1 MWFGSS
7 KLLGFGGAEAR
18 ARRDR
23 EAAADRS
30 DDHRADE
37 PDGFDASSTPLPPQ
51 HPREAPPDHSSR
63 A

>member
-7 KLLGFGGAEAR
+7 GLLGFGGAEAR

-23 EAAADRS
+23 AAAADRL

-37 PDGFDASSTPLPPQ
+37 PDDFDASSTLLPPQ
-51 HPREAPPDHSSR
+51 HPLEPPPDHPSR
-63 A
+63 T